1 MAGPKA
7 TALNTPKAVPASGLS
22 TLTPSLDSLWKSYDD
37 TTHPRLKLIDA
48 LLVFLML
55 SGIVQFLYCIL
66 VTNYPFNA
74 FLSGWVHEKKKS
86 WLFLQ
91 TQLGVFCRF
100 ASTVGQ
106 FVLAASLRSQVNP
119 ENKEQFKEVSPER
132 LVPMTHHL
140 LLQCC

>member
-74 FLSGWVHEKKKS
+74 FLSG
-86 WLFLQ
+86 
-91 TQLGVFCRF
+91 
-100 ASTVGQ
+100 
-106 FVLAASLRSQVNP
+106 
-119 ENKEQFKEVSPER
+119 
-132 LVPMTHHL
+132 
-140 LLQCC
+140 